1 MNILIIYIH
10 FFGSISILFY
20 LYFTKS
26 QLQLL
31 QCAIYCTV
39 KTLQKPLQTKP
50 QQVFFSMYK
59 YKMKISQS
67 PPDFFLRSAQSSCC
81 LKYRSTW
88 TCKNIEKIQQNKHF
102 LTSPSNYVIQWMMQ
116 LLIEHC
122 WSLDSMLPC
131 LRWLISLHAKQ
142 HDTAIRRNAS
152 TQQAMTR

>member
-10 FFGSISILFY
+10 FWINFHSILFIY
-20 LYFTKS
+20 CTKS

-39 KTLQKPLQTKP
+39 KTIQKPLQTKP

-67 PPDFFLRSAQSSCC
+67 PPDFFFCC